1 MSEAHDRLTEDEVLK
16 LLALI
21 DTLNQNAGKMDGD
34 RTDTVRKRL
43 LIALRKALRG
53 E

>member
-1 MSEAHDRLTEDEVLK
+1 VTDAHDRLTEDEVLK
-16 LLALI
+16 LLATI
-21 DTLNQNAGKMDGD
+21 DLLSRNAAKHDGD

-43 LIALRKALRG
+43 MNALRDALRG

>member
-1 MSEAHDRLTEDEVLK
+1 MSDEHDRLTEDEVLK

-21 DTLNQNAGKMDGD
+21 DVLKRNSEKYDGD

-43 LIALRKALRG
+43 MAALRRALRG

>member
-1 MSEAHDRLTEDEVLK
+1 MSDAQDRLTEDEVLK

-21 DTLNQNAGKMDGD
+21 DVLDRNDKKYAAGQE
-34 RTDTVRKRL
+34 DTVRKRL
-43 LIALRKALRG
+43 LAALRRALRG